1 MAPGSGLPLGRAG
14 LDDDAR
20 AAIEVSHLRSLSP
33 EAIAGLTG
41 DASRLRVPAGST
53 IHRERDTA
61 AHLEVVVSGL
71 IRVYVTA
78 PDGRTMT
85 VRYCRPGAL
94 IGVVSLFA
102 SPFSLPATIQAVTDA
117 ELLALRPSVVQRAA
131 QRDARVA
138 RALLDEL
145 SERVLSFIAEIPG
158 SAFATVRQRVAQHLL
173 DLASDSQPGP
183 ELVAAIGQ
191 QDLADAVGT
200 VREVVVRTLR
210 ELRQAGLLE
219 TRRDGIVL
227 LDPERLLTEAYAGE
241 AGTNVPVRWNQ
252 GR

>member
-1 MAPGSGLPLGRAG
+1 MAPGTGLPGGGAW
-14 LDDDAR
+14 LDNDAR
-20 AAIEVSHLRSLSP
+20 AAIEASHLRSLSP
-33 EAIAGLTG
+33 EAIGGFAGE
-41 DASRLRVPAGST
+41 ASRLRVPAGST
-53 IHRERDTA
+53 IHRQGDTS

-102 SPFSLPATIQAVTDA
+102 SPFSLPVSIQAVTDA
-117 ELLALRPSVVQRAA
+117 ELLAFRPSVVRRAA
-131 QRDARVA
+131 ERDSRVA

-158 SAFATVRQRVAQHLL
+158 SAFATVRQRVTRHLL
-173 DLASDSQPGP
+173 DLASESQTGP
-183 ELVAAIGQ
+183 ELLATVGQ

-200 VREVVVRTLR
+200 VREVVVRALR
-210 ELRQAGLLE
+210 DLRRAGLIE

-227 LDPERLLTEAYAGE
+227 LDPERLLGEAYGGE
-241 AGTNVPVRWNQ
+241 AGTKVPDRWNQ